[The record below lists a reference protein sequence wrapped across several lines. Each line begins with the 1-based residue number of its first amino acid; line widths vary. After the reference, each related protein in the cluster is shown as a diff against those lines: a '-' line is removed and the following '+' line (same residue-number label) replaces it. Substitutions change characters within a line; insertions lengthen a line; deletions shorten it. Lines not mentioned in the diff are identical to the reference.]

1 MATRREDGADRRRL
15 KVPGSATFA
24 AKLRLAMEV
33 RSLNQ
38 TDLATRSGTSQTAVS
53 GILLGDRSLY
63 VAHAVAIARALDVPI
78 GWLVDDAIPA
88 EWPPSAIDPPPT
100 THELR
105 IVAAVREAGLSVGMA
120 IGAIIDAGA
129 RSIDPVAAP
138 DGVGDPA
145 GWTGVGPG
153 VGRVGHA
160 KPDRKRADKAGR
172 PPRK

>member
-78 GWLVDDAIPA
+78 G
-88 EWPPSAIDPPPT
+88 
-100 THELR
+100 
-105 IVAAVREAGLSVGMA
+105 
-120 IGAIIDAGA
+120 
-129 RSIDPVAAP
+129 
-138 DGVGDPA
+138 
-145 GWTGVGPG
+145 
-153 VGRVGHA
+153 
-160 KPDRKRADKAGR
+160 
-172 PPRK
+172 